1 MNNYKSLKITG
12 FYQIIL
18 SIFLIFIYNILAVS
32 VFPPDLSS
40 GAPVPSI
47 SFLLSSQILGFFFT
61 SVTLIFA
68 FRVFEI
74 NEYLKFDISFLGLML
89 ALSTLLL
96 AIILI
101 SSAEYL
107 QKSIVPVYLISS
119 YLSMSGELHSG
130 YESLARMLV
139 EVQPAMLYLAGALL
153 PAVCE
158 EFFFRGFLL
167 QLSLKYYSKLT
178 SLFIVSAI
186 FSLLHFQIIAVL
198 PLFIFGFLLGL
209 LTLKTGRLSYA
220 VLVHFLNNTFT
231 LYIVSN

>member
-1 MNNYKSLKITG
+1 
-12 FYQIIL
+12 
-18 SIFLIFIYNILAVS
+18 
-32 VFPPDLSS
+32 
-40 GAPVPSI
+40 
-47 SFLLSSQILGFFFT
+47 
-61 SVTLIFA
+61 
-68 FRVFEI
+68 
-74 NEYLKFDISFLGLML
+74 ML